1 MFLLNLIFIWCE
13 LGVIER
19 ECYYWNL
26 PPVVAHQKLLIIRL
40 PLSDALLLAA
50 LVFQDIFSVVCVC
63 ACVAVCVENEKQK
76 KTQPKCMG
84 YDTAPHSLDITC
96 KITFSMS
103 SIPMYLVYA
112 IIFLIGASFFYI
124 SMSLLSLCFGK
135 RSISS

>member
-103 SIPMYLVYA
+103 DRWVTCSDWLQCWDSRKINRMICSVHQQCIKQRA
-112 IIFLIGASFFYI
+112 Q
-124 SMSLLSLCFGK
+124 K
-135 RSISS
+135 